1 MWIIKGKG
9 SGTRKMKKCAWVERN
24 GEMHTLIERPSGQR
38 KYLRE
43 NENFISGILRSY
55 KTRTIHKKRITGK
68 AQLEK
73 KGFLF
78 EGPGGYKSKIST
90 QLFIFSLLLLS
101 VSWCH
106 YYFILLNG
114 KSEVASGP
122 WTRLNAQMKLFVFCS
137 ELETN
142 KKGQSA
148 SVRLVKLKRV
158 VVSVVI

>member
-73 KGFLF
+73 EGLLF
-78 EGPGGYKSKIST
+78 EGPGSYESKIST

-122 WTRLNAQMKLFVFCS
+122 WTRLNAQIKFFVS
-137 ELETN
+137 GSDRKQT
-142 KKGQSA
+142 KRAKAHQSDL
-148 SVRLVKLKRV
+148 SN
-158 VVSVVI
+158 

>member
-38 KYLRE
+38 KYLWE

-55 KTRTIHKKRITGK
+55 KTRSIHKKRITGK

-73 KGFLF
+73 KGFCLKGQAATSQRSALNFLF
-78 EGPGGYKSKIST
+78 FP
-90 QLFIFSLLLLS
+90 LLLLS

-122 WTRLNAQMKLFVFCS
+122 WTRLNAQIKLFASRS

-142 KKGQSA
+142 KKGQST
-148 SVRLVKLKRV
+148 SIRLKRV